1 MISMLD
7 FLSLDLFDNVAIF
20 IVVVMFFFCFCLFV
34 KNRHLEDEIEN
45 LKFEDRVIL
54 KKNNYINNKNEDIV
68 SMAEISRVDVDA
80 KIVNKDVEIDFNNKN
95 DEDNKGSIDM
105 KKRTVDNINKN
116 RLKNIKLVNRNY
128 NDFTKNTSNFKQSV
142 DSNSNYSQDEN
153 KFNDIDKA
161 SVKLPQN
168 DNVFDFEE
176 FIPDGNVDLENDKRN
191 ATNTN
196 SNIGYLNDVSQKLA
210 KEITPS
216 TIELTDYE
224 QEQEDNAIIS
234 YKELLKAHEKNSDDM
249 YDEDFDFIEELKEFR
264 DSLN

>member
-68 SMAEISRVDVDA
+68 SMSEISRVDADA
-80 KIVNKDVEIDFNNKN
+80 KKVEIDVNNKN

-105 KKRTVDNINKN
+105 KRKAVDNVNKN
-116 RLKNIKLVNRNY
+116 KLKNIKLVDRNY
-128 NDFTKNTSNFKQSV
+128 NNFKKNTSNFKQSV
-142 DSNSNYSQDEN
+142 DSNSNYSQNEN
-153 KFNDIDKA
+153 KFNDIDKVHA
-161 SVKLPQN
+161 KLPQN

-176 FIPDGNVDLENDKRN
+176 FIPDGNVGVENDKGN
-191 ATNTN
+191 VANTN
-196 SNIGYLNDVSQKLA
+196 SNIGYLSDVSQKLA
-210 KEITPS
+210 KEMTPS
-216 TIELTDYE
+216 TIELTEYE

-234 YKELLKAHEKNSDDM
+234 YKELLRAHEKSSDDM